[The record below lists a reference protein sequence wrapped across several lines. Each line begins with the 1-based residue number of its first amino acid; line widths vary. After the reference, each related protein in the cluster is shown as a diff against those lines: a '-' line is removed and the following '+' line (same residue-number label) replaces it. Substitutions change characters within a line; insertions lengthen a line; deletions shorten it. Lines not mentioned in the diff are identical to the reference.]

1 MKILGI
7 ETSCDETAL
16 AVVEARGRD
25 FFVRKN
31 LLYSQIPIHEKY
43 GGVVPEVAAR
53 AHVEKLPI
61 LLEKLGNKNG
71 RGIDAIAVVNGP
83 GLVTSLRVGVEL
95 GKTLSYVWQKPLV
108 GVNHIEAHIIAN
120 WLSSG
125 NKQKAKSSKLKA
137 IIFPSLALVVSG
149 GHTELILMKKM
160 GVYKKV
166 GQTLDDAA
174 GEAFDK
180 VAKIFSLGYPGG
192 PIISKW
198 ARRGNPRAF
207 DFPRPLTNQPNLNF
221 SFSGLK
227 TAVLYEVKKNPAKI
241 NDNKYVADVCA
252 SFQEAV
258 VDTLVEKT
266 IRAAK
271 KYQVKSIILAGG
283 VSANEWLRQE
293 MKIAVKK
300 YLPKVSVAIPE
311 LKYTGDNAAMVAAT
325 GVLYAEKKSFIKW
338 EDIEVDP
345 NLSLG

>member
-31 LLYSQIPIHEKY
+31 FLYSQIPIHEKY

-71 RGIDAIAVVNGP
+71 RGLDAVAVVYGP

-95 GKTLSYVWQKPLV
+95 GKTLSYIWKKPLV

-120 WLSSG
+120 WLTKK
-125 NKQKAKSSKLKA
+125 NIKLIK
-137 IIFPSLALVVSG
+137 FPSLALVVSG
-149 GHTELILMKKM
+149 GHTELIFMKKT
-160 GVYKKV
+160 GEYKKI

-180 VAKIFSLGYPGG
+180 VAKIFNLGYPGG
-192 PIISKW
+192 PIISDW
-198 ARRGNPRAF
+198 AKRGNPQAIA
-207 DFPRPLTNQPNLNF
+207 FPRPLTNQQNNNF

-227 TAVLYEVKKNPAKI
+227 TAVLYEVKKNTEKI
-241 NDNKYVADVCA
+241 NNKKYIADVSA

-271 KYQVKSIILAGG
+271 KFRVKSIMIAGG

-300 YLPKVSVAIPE
+300 YLPKVSVVIPE
-311 LKYTGDNAAMVAAT
+311 LKYTGDNAAMVAAA
-325 GVLYAEKKSFIKW
+325 GALHAKNKEFISWEK
-338 EDIEVDP
+338 IEVDP